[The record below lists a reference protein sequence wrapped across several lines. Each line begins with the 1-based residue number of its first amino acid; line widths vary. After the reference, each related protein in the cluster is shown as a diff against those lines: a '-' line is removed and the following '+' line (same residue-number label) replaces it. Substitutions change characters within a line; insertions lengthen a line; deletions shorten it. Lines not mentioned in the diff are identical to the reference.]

1 MAVEAPT
8 RLFEYLP
15 AIYQADSSFLNHFL
29 QVFEDILLGSE
40 DSANPGLEEA
50 IANISQL
57 FDPLQTPDDFLP
69 WLAQWT
75 AFTLRSDLTSSQQR
89 NFLANIIQLYRR
101 RGTLANLQQFLQI
114 FTVGLPVVEDKLPT
128 LQVGVSSH
136 IGVDTYLGNVPHYF
150 RVSIAFPSDLK
161 ATVLQR
167 QIAIAVAL
175 IELEKPA
182 HTYYELKLV
191 FPSMQ
196 VGIHSTIGIDSLLGT
211 ETSTNG
217 NKSTSQHQF

>member
-1 MAVEAPT
+1 MVIEAPT

-15 AIYQADSSFLNHFL
+15 AIYQADSLFLSQLL
-29 QVFEDILLGSE
+29 QAFEDILLGSG
-40 DSANPGLEEA
+40 DLANPGLEEA

-57 FDPLQTPDDFLP
+57 FDPLLAPEDFLP

-75 AFTLRSDLTSSQQR
+75 AFTLRSDLTPNQQR

-114 FTVGLPVVEDKLPT
+114 FTVGLPVIQDNLPT

-136 IGVDTYLGNVPHYF
+136 IGVDTYLGSIPHYF
-150 RVSIAFPSDLK
+150 RVLIAFPSNL
-161 ATVLQR
+161 APTVLQR

-182 HTYYELKLV
+182 HTYYELELV

-196 VGIHSTIGIDSLLGT
+196 IGIHSTIGIDSLLGT
-211 ETSTNG
+211 TNMT
-217 NKSTSQHQF
+217 KIKISH